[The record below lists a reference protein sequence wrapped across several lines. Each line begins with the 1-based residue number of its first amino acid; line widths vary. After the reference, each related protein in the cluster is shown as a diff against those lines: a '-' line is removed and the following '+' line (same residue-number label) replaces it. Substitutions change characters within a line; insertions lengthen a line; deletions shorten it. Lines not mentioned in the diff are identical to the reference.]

1 MFTQSVSVSFTSYND
16 VSIKRSEVKST
27 EELQMNQPIK
37 SLMCFYRNERIM
49 FLEVR
54 NRNIKWFGVN
64 WGRGEKKE
72 EADIVLNKKM
82 KKKGKKE
89 GWD

>member
-64 WGRGEKKE
+64 WGRGEKKGGGGYSFE
-72 EADIVLNKKM
+72 WENE
-82 KKKGKKE
+82 KKG
-89 GWD
+89 